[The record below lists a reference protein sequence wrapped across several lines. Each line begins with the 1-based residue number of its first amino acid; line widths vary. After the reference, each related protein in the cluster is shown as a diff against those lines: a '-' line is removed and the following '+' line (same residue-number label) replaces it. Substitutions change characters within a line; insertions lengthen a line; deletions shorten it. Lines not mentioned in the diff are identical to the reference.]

1 MSEQIQAIL
10 AHFGPLNAGPL
21 SAGMAGHILLMN
33 LLAPVVAVWTA
44 RSSPSLVRP
53 FRSLA
58 APTLVQLLLLW
69 GWHAPPSLAA
79 AMDRP
84 ALHLAMQGSLLL
96 AALWFWSAV
105 VNATAGGQ
113 WRAIAA
119 LLATSKLFCLLG
131 VLLTFASYPLY
142 PVMAHHG
149 LQAPDPL
156 ADQQLAG
163 LLMLVA
169 CPLSYL
175 VAAVVVASN
184 WLLSSDQP
192 VRRPEGASEGVTVA

>member
-1 MSEQIQAIL
+1 MSEHTQAIL
-10 AHFGPLNAGPL
+10 ANVGPL

-33 LLAPVVAVWTA
+33 LLAPLAALHFA
-44 RSSPSLVRP
+44 RYSPSMTRRVRG
-53 FRSLA
+53 LA
-58 APTLVQLLLLW
+58 APTIVQLLLLW
-69 GWHAPPSLAA
+69 GWHTPPSLAV

-84 ALHLAMQGSLLL
+84 DLHLAMQGSLLV
-96 AALWFWSAV
+96 AALWFWTAV

-119 LLATSKLFCLLG
+119 LLVTSKLFCLLG
-131 VLLTFASYPLY
+131 VLLTFASYSIY
-142 PVMAHHG
+142 PAMTHHG
-149 LQAPDPL
+149 GAVLDPL

-184 WLLSSDQP
+184 WLLSSDQA
-192 VRRPEGASEGVTVA
+192 VRRPEGARIA

>member
-1 MSEQIQAIL
+1 MSEQTEAIL
-10 AHFGPLNAGPL
+10 ANFGPL

-33 LLAPVVAVWTA
+33 FLAPVAAVWAA
-44 RSSPSLVRP
+44 RSYPALVRP

-58 APTLVQLLLLW
+58 APTLAQLLLLW
-69 GWHAPPSLAA
+69 GWHAPPTLAA

-84 ALHLAMQGSLLL
+84 GLHLAMQGSLLL

-105 VNATAGGQ
+105 TNAMAGGQ

-119 LLATSKLFCLLG
+119 LLVTSKLFCLLG
-131 VLLTFASYPLY
+131 VLLTFASYAIY
-142 PVMAHHG
+142 PAMTHHG
-149 LQAPDPL
+149 LQALDPL

-175 VAAVVVASN
+175 VAAVVVASR
-184 WLLSSDQP
+184 WLVPPDQA
-192 VRRPEGASEGVTVA
+192 VRRREVAELA

>member
-1 MSEQIQAIL
+1 M
-10 AHFGPLNAGPL
+10 HFGPLNAGPL
-21 SAGMAGHILLMN
+21 S
-33 LLAPVVAVWTA
+33 
-44 RSSPSLVRP
+44 
-53 FRSLA
+53 
-58 APTLVQLLLLW
+58 
-69 GWHAPPSLAA
+69 
-79 AMDRP
+79 
-84 ALHLAMQGSLLL
+84 
-96 AALWFWSAV
+96 
-105 VNATAGGQ
+105 
-113 WRAIAA
+113 
-119 LLATSKLFCLLG
+119 

>member
-1 MSEQIQAIL
+1 MSEHTAAIL
-10 AHFGPLNAGPL
+10 ANFGPL

-33 LLAPVVAVWTA
+33 LLAPVVAVWA
-44 RSSPSLVRP
+44 SRSSPSLVRP

-84 ALHLAMQGSLLL
+84 GLHLAMQGSLLL

-113 WRAIAA
+113 WRAVAA

-131 VLLTFASYPLY
+131 VLLTFASSAIYPA
-142 PVMAHHG
+142 MTHHG
-149 LQAPDPL
+149 LQALDPL

-184 WLLSSDQP
+184 WLVPSDQA
-192 VRRPEGASEGVTVA
+192 VRGPQGAQVA

>member
-1 MSEQIQAIL
+1 MREQTLTIL
-10 AHFGPLNAGPL
+10 ANFGPL

-33 LLAPVVAVWTA
+33 LLAPLVAASAA
-44 RSSPSLVRP
+44 RSSPAILRH
-53 FRSLA
+53 FRGLA
-58 APTLVQLLLLW
+58 APTLVQLVLLW

-84 ALHLAMQGSLLL
+84 GLHLAMQGSLWL

-119 LLATSKLFCLLG
+119 LLVTSKLFCLLG
-131 VLLTFASYPLY
+131 LLLTFASYPLY
-142 PVMAHHG
+142 AAMTHHG
-149 LQAPDPL
+149 GTALDPL

-175 VAAVVVASN
+175 VAAVVIASN
-184 WLLSSDQP
+184 WLLSSDQA
-192 VRRPEGASEGVTVA
+192 VRRPEGAGIA